1 MNQASRILASIAG
14 PEESDVIS
22 TTRIAVGCWRKVV
35 GKRLADKTR
44 AQKLVRNT
52 LVVEVEDE
60 MWQKQLWSLRY
71 YILRNV
77 EKAIG
82 PDIVKE
88 LEFRVMPPRRD
99 PQRETGN
106 AMPLFNTQTD
116 DADSIADPDLRRIYK
131 AARRREIA

>member
-14 PEESDVIS
+14 PDESDVIS

-82 PDIVKE
+82 PNIVKE

-106 AMPLFNTQTD
+106 AMPLFNTHAD

>member
-14 PEESDVIS
+14 PDESDVIS

-44 AQKLVRNT
+44 AQKLVRNN
-52 LVVEVEDE
+52 LVIEVEDE

-82 PDIVKE
+82 PNIVKE

-106 AMPLFNTQTD
+106 GMPLFNTHAD

>member
-131 AARRREIA
+131 AARRHEIA